1 MAGGE
6 QHAGHGVDGLRAL
19 VPERGERRADGGPRE
34 FEEAVA
40 HAPLRQALGDHL
52 GKVLELRHRV
62 DVAAAVAAEK
72 HRRLAHVPPPFRP
85 LTALRALSIVGRC
98 SSSPRPTGPSARRC
112 RSFFLAALA
121 LDALV
126 GDPRWLPHPVRAMG
140 WLTGL
145 LDRALNRERW
155 GEGARA
161 LLGVVAVAAVTGAS
175 AAAGWAVA
183 HYVAALAWG
192 WLAEL
197 ALVAM
202 LLAQRTMCDHMVRV
216 ARALDIGAEPARA
229 ELRHIVGRDVSAL
242 DEHGIARAAIESGAE
257 NYSDG
262 VVAPAFW
269 YLLLGLPGLLAYK
282 AINTMDSMIGHRSP
296 RHHAFG
302 RAAARLDDAVNWVP
316 ARIAGGL
323 IAVAAVFL
331 PGAAPGRALRT
342 MVRDAPKHSSPNAG
356 WPEAAMAGA
365 LGLAL
370 LGPRRYEGEAAADAA
385 WLGSGRA
392 EATADDLRRTV
403 WVFAVACVLVAAVT
417 AAIAAGT
424 ALGGA

>member
-1 MAGGE
+1 MLLFA
-6 QHAGHGVDGLRAL
+6 APDW
-19 VPERGERRADGGPRE
+19 PIGP
-34 FEEAVA
+34 A
-40 HAPLRQALGDHL
+40 APFILL
-52 GKVLELRHRV
+52 
-62 DVAAAVAAEK
+62 
-72 HRRLAHVPPPFRP
+72 LAF
-85 LTALRALSIVGRC
+85 
-98 SSSPRPTGPSARRC
+98 
-112 RSFFLAALA
+112 A

-145 LDRALNRERW
+145 LDRALNRERY
-155 GEGARA
+155 GEAIRVFLGGMA
-161 LLGVVAVAAVTGAS
+161 LVSVVGAS
-175 AAAGWAVA
+175 AAAGWAITA
-183 HYVAALAWG
+183 HAATLGWG

-202 LLAQRTMCDHMVRV
+202 LLAQRDMADHMVRV
-216 ARALDIGAEPARA
+216 ARALDTGVGPAREA
-229 ELRHIVGRDVSAL
+229 VRHIVGRDLRAL

-269 YLLLGLPGLLAYK
+269 YLLLGLPGLFAYK

-302 RAAARLDDAVNWVP
+302 CAAARVDDAVNWVP

-323 IAVAAVFL
+323 IALAALVV
-331 PGAAPGRALRT
+331 PGARPGRALRT
-342 MVRDAPKHSSPNAG
+342 MVHDASRHSSPNAG
-356 WPEAAMAGA
+356 WPEAAIAGA

-370 LGPRRYEGEAAADAA
+370 LGPRQYEGEAAADEA
-385 WLGSGRA
+385 WLGDGRRD
-392 EATADDLRRTV
+392 ATADDLRRTV
-403 WVFAVACVLVAAVT
+403 WVFAAACVLVALLT

-424 ALGGA
+424 ALGTT

>member
-1 MAGGE
+1 MLLFA
-6 QHAGHGVDGLRAL
+6 APDW
-19 VPERGERRADGGPRE
+19 PIGP
-34 FEEAVA
+34 A
-40 HAPLRQALGDHL
+40 APFILLL
-52 GKVLELRHRV
+52 
-62 DVAAAVAAEK
+62 
-72 HRRLAHVPPPFRP
+72 
-85 LTALRALSIVGRC
+85 
-98 SSSPRPTGPSARRC
+98 
-112 RSFFLAALA
+112 ALA
-121 LDALV
+121 LDALI
-126 GDPRWLPHPVRAMG
+126 GDPRWLPHPVRLLG

-145 LDRALNRERW
+145 LDRALNREGH
-155 GEGARA
+155 GESARA
-161 LLGVVAVAAVTGAS
+161 FLGGVAVLLVVGAS

-183 HYVAALAWG
+183 HYAGALGWG

-202 LLAQRTMCDHMVRV
+202 LLAQRDMADHMVRV
-216 ARALDIGAEPARA
+216 ARALDRGAKPARDA
-229 ELRHIVGRDVSAL
+229 VRHIVGRDLRAL

-302 RAAARLDDAVNWVP
+302 RAAARIDDAVNWVP

-323 IAVAAVFL
+323 VALAALAV
-331 PGAAPGRALRT
+331 PGARPGRAWRT
-342 MVRDAPKHSSPNAG
+342 MLRDAPRHSSPNAG

-370 LGPRRYEGEAAADAA
+370 LGPRHYEGEAAADQA
-385 WLGSGRA
+385 WLGDGRRD
-392 EATADDLRRTV
+392 ATADDLRRTV
-403 WVFAVACVLVAAVT
+403 RVFAAACALVAVLSAAV
-417 AAIAAGT
+417 AAGMV
-424 ALGGA
+424 LGRA

>member
-1 MAGGE
+1 MLLFAAPDWPIG
-6 QHAGHGVDGLRAL
+6 QA
-19 VPERGERRADGGPRE
+19 VP
-34 FEEAVA
+34 FI
-40 HAPLRQALGDHL
+40 LL
-52 GKVLELRHRV
+52 
-62 DVAAAVAAEK
+62 
-72 HRRLAHVPPPFRP
+72 
-85 LTALRALSIVGRC
+85 I
-98 SSSPRPTGPSARRC
+98 
-112 RSFFLAALA
+112 ALA
-121 LDALV
+121 LDALI
-126 GDPRWLPHPVRAMG
+126 GDPRWLPHPVRLMG

-145 LDRALNRERW
+145 LDRALNRERH
-155 GEGARA
+155 GEGARVI
-161 LLGVVAVAAVTGAS
+161 LGGVAVVLVVGAS

-183 HYVAALAWG
+183 HYVSGIGWG

-202 LLAQRTMCDHMVRV
+202 LLAQRTMADHMVRV
-216 ARALDIGAEPARA
+216 ARALDVGVEPARQA
-229 ELRHIVGRDVSAL
+229 LRHIVGRDVRAL
-242 DEHGIARAAIESGAE
+242 DKPGIARAAIESGAE

-323 IAVAAVFL
+323 IALAAIL
-331 PGAAPGRALRT
+331 LSGAAPGRAWRT
-342 MVRDAPKHSSPNAG
+342 MLRDAPRHSSPNAG

-370 LGPRRYEGEAAADAA
+370 LGPRHYEGEAAADEA
-385 WLGSGRA
+385 WLGDGRKA
-392 EATADDLRRTV
+392 ATAGDLRRTV
-403 WVFAVACVLVAAVT
+403 WVFALACALVAVLT
-417 AAIAAGT
+417 AGIAAGT
-424 ALGGA
+424 ALSGA

>member
-1 MAGGE
+1 MLLFAAPDWLIG
-6 QHAGHGVDGLRAL
+6 QA
-19 VPERGERRADGGPRE
+19 VP
-34 FEEAVA
+34 FI
-40 HAPLRQALGDHL
+40 L
-52 GKVLELRHRV
+52 
-62 DVAAAVAAEK
+62 
-72 HRRLAHVPPPFRP
+72 
-85 LTALRALSIVGRC
+85 
-98 SSSPRPTGPSARRC
+98 
-112 RSFFLAALA
+112 LAALA
-121 LDALV
+121 LDALI

-145 LDRALNRERW
+145 LDRALNRERH
-155 GEGARA
+155 GEAARVFLGA
-161 LLGVVAVAAVTGAS
+161 VAVVLVVGVS

-183 HYVAALAWG
+183 HHAAVHSWG

-197 ALVAM
+197 VLVAM
-202 LLAQRTMCDHMVRV
+202 LLAQRTMADHMVRV
-216 ARALDIGAEPARA
+216 ARALDTGVEPARV
-229 ELRHIVGRDVSAL
+229 ELRHIVGRDVRAL

-282 AINTMDSMIGHRSP
+282 AINTMDSMVGHRSP

-316 ARIAGGL
+316 ARIAGALIGL
-323 IAVAAVFL
+323 AAVCV
-331 PGAAPGRALRT
+331 PGAAPGRAWRT
-342 MVRDAPKHSSPNAG
+342 MVRDAPRHSSPNAG

-370 LGPRRYEGEAAADAA
+370 LGPRRYEGEAAADEA
-385 WLGSGRA
+385 WLGDGRK
-392 EATADDLRRTV
+392 EATANDLRRTV
-403 WVFAVACVLVAAVT
+403 RVFAVACVLVALLA